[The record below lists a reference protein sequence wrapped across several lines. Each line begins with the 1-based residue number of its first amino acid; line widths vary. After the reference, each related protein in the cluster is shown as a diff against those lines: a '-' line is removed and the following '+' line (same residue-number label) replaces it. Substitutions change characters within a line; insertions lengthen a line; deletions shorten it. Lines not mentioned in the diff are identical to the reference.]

1 MARLRSELSALAI
14 PVALCLA
21 AWVVIISRPA
31 ASARHVPAPRERVTL
46 ERHPQ
51 RPPSPAPRAA
61 SPSPDSTA
69 TETAPHAAAPSPA
82 ATPSPASAAP
92 SDSVGEV
99 LETSGISVSEGWSE
113 DYWNDNSFRWER
125 WLYYARRDW
134 ERWRRER
141 ITRLSRRVRSTLMPG
156 SAGDY
161 DDEPTSPVCAVF
173 ASACRAATS
182 RRSVS
187 APPPSALDAE
197 PATLRR
203 EGHLWTLSNRSVEAT
218 IDPSALCAIALSRR
232 IGADVD
238 ALPPI
243 SVATPSAAPCTV
255 SATMVPDTSVER
267 GGVAVAITWEGDGW
281 SQRAVLS
288 LMDDATSPELSVA
301 RSERVGARISTTVT
315 NLTASPLTWTLSG
328 RDVTV
333 PSAHT
338 ASFNG

>member
-1 MARLRSELSALAI
+1 MARLRSELLALAI

-21 AWVVIISRPA
+21 AWVVIVSRPA
-31 ASARHVPAPRERVTL
+31 SNARHVPSPRERVTL

-51 RPPSPAPRAA
+51 RPPSPAPRTLTPPPDNAA
-61 SPSPDSTA
+61 
-69 TETAPHAAAPSPA
+69 EIAPHAEADSHA
-82 ATPSPASAAP
+82 ATPAASNP
-92 SDSVGEV
+92 STSDTVIEV
-99 LETSGISVSEGWSE
+99 FEISGIGVSEGWSE
-113 DYWNDNSFRWER
+113 DYWNDSSYRWER

-134 ERWRRER
+134 ELWRRNR
-141 ITRLSRRVRSTLMPG
+141 RAAIARRVRSTLMPG

-161 DDEPTSPVCAVF
+161 DDDASSPVCAVF
-173 ASACRAATS
+173 TSACRVASS
-182 RRSVS
+182 RRPVS
-187 APPPSALDAE
+187 APAPSAPDAE

-203 EGHLWTLSNRSVEAT
+203 EGQRWTLSNRTVEAT

-232 IGADVD
+232 IGAEVD
-238 ALPPI
+238 ALPPL

-301 RSERVGARISTTVT
+301 RSERIGARIATTVT

-333 PSAHT
+333 PSART
-338 ASFNG
+338 ATFNG